1 MTRQMTRRMTSPIPA
16 EMHIA
21 SAVVQ
26 AAPRQLDAVAQAIG
40 RMPAARLHG
49 RAESGKLVVTLDGA
63 SAGEILDQIGELQ
76 RLPGVMDVAL
86 VYQHIEPLGP
96 ADEPPPAPPNKEH
109 DHEHTT

>member
-1 MTRQMTRRMTSPIPA
+1 MPA

-26 AAPRQLDAVAQAIG
+26 AVPRQLDAVADAIG

-49 RAESGKLVVTLDGA
+49 RSERGKLVVTLDGA

-76 RLPGVMDVAL
+76 RLPGVINVAL
-86 VYQHIEPLGP
+86 VYQHIEALDP
-96 ADEPPPAPPNKEH
+96 AEEPPHGPPHKEH